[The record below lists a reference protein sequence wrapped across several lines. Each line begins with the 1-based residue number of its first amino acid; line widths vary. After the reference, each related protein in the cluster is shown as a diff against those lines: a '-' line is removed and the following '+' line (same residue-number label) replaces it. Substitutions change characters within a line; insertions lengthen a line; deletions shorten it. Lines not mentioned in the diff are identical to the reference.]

1 MAQTS
6 TSSQLLSDIDRAI
19 ERVEAEARALQE
31 KSPAPGAIRGGP
43 LPPPAPAPAGAAFG
57 GASATVGVAAKPS
70 LDDLTV
76 FLSRL
81 KQMKE
86 WLQEDERLLPVVDGV
101 IGQQVKAAEKRA
113 NALNV
118 QIAVIT
124 TLIGALLGWL
134 LSSVQGPSALL
145 THVFTH

>member
-1 MAQTS
+1 MAT
-6 TSSQLLSDIDRAI
+6 TSSQLVADIDRAI
-19 ERVEAEARALQE
+19 ERVEAEARALQAQ
-31 KSPAPGAIRGGP
+31 SPSAGAVRGG
-43 LPPPAPAPAGAAFG
+43 PPPAPAPAGAA
-57 GASATVGVAAKPS
+57 SATVGVAAKPT

-134 LSSVQGPSALL
+134 LSSVQGPASLL
-145 THVFTH
+145 SHVFTH

>member
-1 MAQTS
+1 MAQTKP
-6 TSSQLLSDIDRAI
+6 SSQLVADIDRAI
-19 ERVEAEARALQE
+19 ERVEAEARALAAQTP
-31 KSPAPGAIRGGP
+31 SDGAVRGA
-43 LPPPAPAPAGAAFG
+43 PAPAPAGAAIE
-57 GASATVGVAAKPS
+57 GASGTVSVAAKPT

-124 TLIGALLGWL
+124 TFIGALLGWL
-134 LSSVQGPSALL
+134 LSSVQGPASLL
-145 THVFTH
+145 SHVFTH